1 MFAEK
6 THVIKIPS
14 GASDP
19 NAPYFWS
26 EKDTGVTT
34 GEITIYPNDSV
45 RWENADTAFHT
56 VTSVTREGEVNGL
69 FDSGFFTTGKSYTR
83 QFTELGD
90 FFYFCSIHPWM
101 NGVVHVVKDPG
112 HVQTIKNVGSGLS
125 ESGVGYDVKY
135 ILDTSLQQTVVIDS
149 TANTVTFRVVGDT
162 ENEQI
167 ILTLP
172 SEIIENPNTAWVDG
186 IQTEFTS
193 EDTSSGK
200 KLVIPIA
207 LHSKEIKIMGT
218 HVIPEFGFLS
228 LGVLSI
234 SILLVIVIARYKFS
248 AKNSL
253 QLLKN

>member
-1 MFAEK
+1 MTFNDVFAEK

-19 NAPYFWS
+19 NAPFFWS
-26 EKDTGVTT
+26 EQDTGVTT
-34 GEITIYPNDSV
+34 GEVTIYPNDSV

-56 VTSVTREGEVNGL
+56 VTSVTREGEIDGL

-135 ILDTSLQQTVVIDS
+135 VLDKGLQQTVVINS
-149 TANTVTFRVVGDT
+149 AEKTVIFRIAGDT

-167 ILTLP
+167 TMILPYEL
-172 SEIIENPNTAWVDG
+172 IENPNTAWVDG
-186 IQTEFTS
+186 IQTDFTS
-193 EDTSSGK
+193 EDTSSGT
-200 KLVIPIA
+200 KLVIPITPN
-207 LHSKEIKIMGT
+207 SKEIKIMGT
-218 HVIPEFGFLS
+218 HVIPEFGFLV
-228 LGVLSI
+228 LGVLSVSMI
-234 SILLVIVIARYKFS
+234 SAIVITRYKF
-248 AKNSL
+248 L
-253 QLLKN
+253 VI